1 MTTATIHP
9 IVLEKLQRF
18 RRQRQRLILWRGL
31 CGVLAIWLGAMM
43 GVALLDR
50 WVVMPDRLRLL
61 LSGAGY
67 FATGILFWIHC
78 GRSLIHGPSVREL
91 ARLVELAAPQLR
103 EELLSA
109 VELSENKQQPHWDS
123 DEFRAALQAA
133 TAHDVGGLQ
142 IEGLLTKKLIAGWWQ
157 AAVAVAVV
165 WVALLGAPG
174 LRFPH
179 SFARAVLP
187 AANLARYSAV
197 EITVLAPT
205 PPDQVM
211 PEGDS
216 VPITVGLRGPNV
228 ESVILE
234 TIPQHGPRERIPM
247 ALSAVNQF
255 TAVVQLNQSPEQFR
269 IRAGAA
275 ITRKYTLTPRPRPHV
290 VRFQKTYHYPT
301 YAGWPA
307 RTVTEENGDLDALEG
322 TAVELRLAVA
332 PRVGTAS
339 LQIETGTGPTLK
351 TNVPLE
357 SAGNGNLFARLWLT
371 APGTYQTR
379 LVAAETGFEN
389 KFSPQYEIRVRA
401 DLIPSVIID
410 QPDRDQLVLPPDAVV
425 HLAGTAQD
433 DLALASVVQTIQINR
448 GDWKIFPLIQTT
460 NAEVKITRTWDL
472 LDLGLTPGDR
482 VLTKLIATDRK
493 GQRGES
499 APLRILIATAD
510 FDPNRLKNLKE
521 REAIDQ
527 SIHELREAA
536 EQVQTK
542 THDARAMVNNP
553 AADLVQKKQALL
565 AATAAT
571 AVSQRKAAEVLNQ
584 IKEAIPLATTRESA
598 DLALVGNA
606 ISRAQHEG
614 FTAVQAA
621 LERATEHIA
630 TGADQAAKTDLEKV
644 AEPLA
649 AVGLVRTADDV
660 QRQMLA
666 AAEAN
671 SAERDLQQLAAEQ
684 RTLNAQLRSAA
695 DNPALAERA
704 AHRQTVAVNEVKAI
718 EEQLKNLG
726 EHTAGNPAT
735 AARNSERE
743 LEGNRDKLEKALGT
757 DLTVEKLQG
766 SSDQMQHTVE
776 VVAANLQ
783 AAERELAQRVD
794 IARKGLQDQTGTAA
808 DAIAKLSDQLQ
819 RHDSPAPPAEA
830 WQAAADQLNDRAALE
845 ERRPQ
850 ANSPFAATAGRAATA
865 VQALQELAGNDRPST
880 NLLATVKALEQAFRK
895 LQTGQAM
902 DEQVAGLR
910 QLAAQER
917 WEKPT
922 TSAAVADRVN
932 DWKWA
937 QQQLQSLP
945 QQLEHAQLS
954 KAAVA
959 AVETAGQSS
968 AAQQIDN
975 EMGQRR
981 ADPTTA
987 KTVAE
992 PLAKLAGKIAQ
1003 ARQQLQPALDQAR
1016 AELDQSTPALSD
1028 RLAGLARAAAKLN
1041 SDTTIQAQQAEKP
1054 ENAKSVQ
1061 TAAQDLAAVQQHLDN
1076 RLEDVKAALRRDANS
1091 QNLGVAEGRERARD
1105 ADDALALL
1113 SKPKPSAVE
1122 LLQRAANPDP
1132 AAPQPGDL
1140 KSAAEQQA
1148 KLATDLQ
1155 QLAEHYQ
1162 NSDAGHPEPTRSAL
1176 REIEKELG
1184 LKPTLDAEYAKAQAL
1199 ERLVGLTPQ
1208 QQLAELEKTLPDS
1221 KVMRHELSDI
1231 AQAAVQTAAAD
1242 LRKSANQ
1249 EEQIAQQMGAPAEQ
1263 ARRIADEAQ
1272 KLAQQ
1277 SIPELTQKAG
1287 PTGATA
1293 QSELT
1298 DAVQKLASV
1307 AQNIPHDFAQP
1318 PAQLAQAMQKQIA
1331 PLEQAAT
1338 DLSAAA
1344 AKLEQAAQ
1352 SAQQQAAVA
1361 AQQAKANPPKS
1372 AAAKQAS
1379 AAQQQAQ
1386 AAVQQA
1392 QSAKQAAQQA
1402 SQHAGQLAQQ
1412 SARLAKVLAQAQPPS
1427 PLTPAQQAAVAQ
1439 AKQLAEEVQELAQQA
1454 VPAVAEKAG
1463 ATGEAAKPDLAQ
1475 AGQKLAGVAKN
1486 IPADLSKPPEQL
1498 AQTVANQAL
1507 PLQQAANDLNN
1518 AANRLGEAATAAE
1531 QKVAQ
1536 AAQQVA
1542 QGKASQAGESVVR
1555 QAEASQHQAEAAAQ
1569 QAQAA
1574 KQQAQQASQKA
1585 AHLAQ
1590 QANQTADALKETKP
1604 ELPTAAQRAALEQ
1617 ARQLAEAVEKLAT
1630 QAIPAVAAQTGP
1642 AAQPDLLNAQ
1652 QKLAGVAK
1660 NIPQD
1665 SARPAEQQIQA
1676 LRNQVAPLQQ
1686 AATDLNRAANK
1697 LGEAATSAQQQA
1709 AAAAHQ
1715 AARAKATKA
1724 GELAVRRAEAAQEQ
1738 SQAAAR
1744 QAQAAQQQAQQA
1756 SQQAGQLAQQV
1767 NQAAAVL
1774 NQPRPAPPAAAPPVA
1789 TPMQVAAAQQPAIEQ
1804 AVREAGTNI
1813 ERAGRHE
1820 ARLGQ
1825 GPAGQQL
1832 EQLGQ
1837 QVAQQAGK
1845 EIAQAQPALAQ
1856 AANLAQAQRVAQS
1869 AQTAIQSPLN
1879 QLTVATQQPPISA
1892 GQAPAATALPSQLAA
1907 APEEAA
1913 KWLARTLDSLDAELN
1928 GAAPG
1933 PPPPAT
1939 SSQPGQPLNPAAQTT
1954 AAIAATAAAQ
1964 AQSATMMGARAN
1976 GLAPGQQPLVSGG
1989 SPGSGAEGVANGQP
2003 GATLPNVKPTAGHWG
2018 KLPPKL
2024 TRDLLDS
2031 QHEGVGGEYREM
2043 VDLYYRAIAEKAREK
2058 RP

>member
-1 MTTATIHP
+1 
-9 IVLEKLQRF
+9 
-18 RRQRQRLILWRGL
+18 
-31 CGVLAIWLGAMM
+31 
-43 GVALLDR
+43 
-50 WVVMPDRLRLL
+50 
-61 LSGAGY
+61 
-67 FATGILFWIHC
+67 
-78 GRSLIHGPSVREL
+78 
-91 ARLVELAAPQLR
+91 
-103 EELLSA
+103 
-109 VELSENKQQPHWDS
+109 
-123 DEFRAALQAA
+123 
-133 TAHDVGGLQ
+133 
-142 IEGLLTKKLIAGWWQ
+142 LLTKKLIAGWWQ
-157 AAVAVAVV
+157 AALAVAVV

-174 LRFPH
+174 LRFSH
-179 SFARAVLP
+179 SFVRAVLP

-205 PPDQVM
+205 PPDQIM

-255 TAVVQLNQSPEQFR
+255 TAVMQLNQAPVQYR

-290 VRFQKTYHYPT
+290 VRFQKTYHYPA
-301 YAGWPA
+301 YCGWPA

-322 TAVELRLAVA
+322 TEVELRLAVA
-332 PRVGTAS
+332 PVVVTAS

-357 SAGNGNLFARLWLT
+357 SAGNGNLFARLWLM

-379 LVAAETGFEN
+379 LVAADTGFEN
-389 KFSPQYEIRVRA
+389 KFSPQSEIRVRS
-401 DLIPSVIID
+401 DLIPSVKID
-410 QPDRDQLVLPPDAVV
+410 RPDRDQLVLPPDAVV

-433 DLALASVVQTIQINR
+433 DLALASVGQAIQINR
-448 GDWKIFPLIQTT
+448 GEWKIVPLIQTT
-460 NAEVKITRTWDL
+460 NAEVKVARTWDL

-499 APLRILIATAD
+499 APVRILIATAD

-542 THDARAMVNNP
+542 TRDARAIVNTP

-571 AVSQRKAAEVLNQ
+571 AVSQRKAVEVLNQ
-584 IKEAIPLATTRESA
+584 IKEAIPLATARESA

-621 LERATEHIA
+621 LERAIEHTA
-630 TGADQAAKTDLEKV
+630 TGADPAAKSDLEKI

-649 AVGLVRTADDV
+649 AVGLARMADDV

-671 SAERDLQQLAAEQ
+671 AAVRDLQQLATEQ
-684 RTLNAQLRSAA
+684 HTLNAQLRSAA

-726 EHTAGNPAT
+726 EHTSGNPAA
-735 AARNSERE
+735 AARNAERE
-743 LEGNRDKLEKALGT
+743 LVDNRDKLEKALGA
-757 DLTVEKLQG
+757 DPTVEKLQG
-766 SSDQMQHTVE
+766 PSDQMQHTVE
-776 VVAANLQ
+776 VAAANLQ
-783 AAERELAQRVD
+783 TVERELAQRADV
-794 IARKGLQDQTGTAA
+794 ARKGLQDQTGTAA
-808 DAIAKLSDQLQ
+808 DAIAKLADQLQ

-845 ERRPQ
+845 ERRP
-850 ANSPFAATAGRAATA
+850 ANAPFAATAGRAATA
-865 VQALQELAGNDRPST
+865 VQALQELAGNDRPAT
-880 NLLATVKALEQAFRK
+880 NLLATVKAIEQAFRK
-895 LQTGQAM
+895 LQTGQAL

-922 TSAAVADRVN
+922 TSATVADRAN

-954 KAAVA
+954 KAARD
-959 AVETAGQSS
+959 AVETAGQSA

-975 EMGQRR
+975 EMAQRR
-981 ADPTTA
+981 ADPATA

-992 PLAKLAGKIAQ
+992 PLAKLAGEIAQ

-1016 AELDQSTPALSD
+1016 AELDQQTPALSD
-1028 RLAGLARAAAKLN
+1028 RLAGLARVAAKLN

-1054 ENAKSVQ
+1054 ENVKSVQ
-1061 TAAQDLAAVQQHLDN
+1061 AAAQDLAAAQQHLDN
-1076 RLEDVKAALRRDANS
+1076 RLEAVKAELRRDANS

-1113 SKPKPSAVE
+1113 SKPKPSAAE

-1132 AAPQPGDL
+1132 AAPQSGDL

-1148 KLATDLQ
+1148 KLATDLR

-1199 ERLVGLTPQ
+1199 ERLAGLTPQ

-1221 KVMRHELSDI
+1221 KAMRHELSDI
-1231 AQAAVQTAAAD
+1231 AQAAVQTATAD

-1263 ARRIADEAQ
+1263 ARRIADEAK

-1277 SIPELTQKAG
+1277 SIPEVAHKAG

-1298 DAVQKLASV
+1298 DAVQKLANV
-1307 AQNIPHDFAQP
+1307 AQHIPQNFAQP
-1318 PAQLAQAMQKQIA
+1318 PAQLAQAMQNQIA
-1331 PLEQAAT
+1331 PLEQAAN

-1344 AKLEQAAQ
+1344 TKLEQAAQ

-1372 AAAKQAS
+1372 DAAKQAS
-1379 AAQQQAQ
+1379 AVQQQAQ

-1392 QSAKQAAQQA
+1392 QSAKQQAQQA
-1402 SQHAGQLAQQ
+1402 SQQAGQLAQQ
-1412 SARLAKVLAQAQPPS
+1412 SAQLAKVLAQAQPPS

-1439 AKQLAEEVQELAQQA
+1439 AKQLAEEVQELAQQTI
-1454 VPAVAEKAG
+1454 PAVAEKAG
-1463 ATGEAAKPDLAQ
+1463 ATGETAKPDLTQ
-1475 AGQKLAGVAKN
+1475 AVQKLAGAAKN

-1498 AQTVANQAL
+1498 ARTVANQAL

-1536 AAQQVA
+1536 AAQQIA
-1542 QGKASQAGESVVR
+1542 QGKASQAGESAVS
-1555 QAEASQHQAEAAAQ
+1555 QAEATQHQAETAAQ

-1590 QANQTADALKETKP
+1590 QANQTAD
-1604 ELPTAAQRAALEQ
+1604 
-1617 ARQLAEAVEKLAT
+1617 
-1630 QAIPAVAAQTGP
+1630 
-1642 AAQPDLLNAQ
+1642 
-1652 QKLAGVAK
+1652 
-1660 NIPQD
+1660 
-1665 SARPAEQQIQA
+1665 
-1676 LRNQVAPLQQ
+1676 
-1686 AATDLNRAANK
+1686 
-1697 LGEAATSAQQQA
+1697 
-1709 AAAAHQ
+1709 
-1715 AARAKATKA
+1715 
-1724 GELAVRRAEAAQEQ
+1724 
-1738 SQAAAR
+1738 
-1744 QAQAAQQQAQQA
+1744 
-1756 SQQAGQLAQQV
+1756 
-1767 NQAAAVL
+1767 VL
-1774 NQPRPAPPAAAPPVA
+1774 NQSRPAPPAAAVTEP

-1804 AVREAGTNI
+1804 AVREAGSNI

-1825 GPAGQQL
+1825 GATGQQL

-1837 QVAQQAGK
+1837 QVEQQAGK
-1845 EIAQAQPALAQ
+1845 QIAQAQPALAQ
-1856 AANLAQAQRVAQS
+1856 AADLAQAQRVAQS
-1869 AQTAIQSPLN
+1869 AQAAIQSPLN
-1879 QLTVATQQPPISA
+1879 QLAAATQQPPVPAS
-1892 GQAPAATALPSQLAA
+1892 QAPPAAALPGQLAA

-1928 GAAPG
+1928 GAAPTTG
-1933 PPPPAT
+1933 PAPPSAP
-1939 SSQPGQPLNPAAQTT
+1939 SQPGQPPSAAAQNT

-1989 SPGSGAEGVANGQP
+1989 SLGSGAEGVANGQP
-2003 GATLPNVKPTAGHWG
+2003 GATLPIVKPTAGHWG

-2024 TRDLLDS
+2024 ARDLLDS